1 MAFLKLQYKSAALM
15 RGITVNVYLPSDAM
29 SGRETEQPY
38 KTVYFLPGYS
48 ADSTEIMTYL
58 GMRRECELKGIAI
71 VIPDGCNSFYVDHEK
86 RGTCFSSFAGKELV
100 EITRKFLPLSHR
112 REDTYIG
119 GISMGG
125 YGALYN
131 GLRFRETFS
140 KIVALSPSADCCE
153 LLCSHADAGFREEI
167 FSNTFGSRET
177 YYEGDTNLL
186 KFYRETAEKDQEMI
200 PELFI
205 ACGEQDGLVYPSVE
219 RLIKELEDSNIP
231 YVFRGGNG
239 SHELDYWERM
249 LDPAFSFMAGIE
261 EGTKDRLLLNL
272 PDEEKV

>member
-15 RGITVNVYLPSDAM
+15 RGTTVNIYLPSDAM
-29 SGRETEQPY
+29 SGKVTEPPY
-38 KTVYFLPGYS
+38 RTVYFLPGYS

-86 RGTCFSSFAGKELV
+86 RGTCFSAFVGKELV
-100 EITRKFLPLSHR
+100 ETTRKFLPLSHR

-131 GLRFRETFS
+131 GLRFRDTFS
-140 KIVALSPSADCCE
+140 KIAALSPSADCCD
-153 LLCSHADAGFREEI
+153 LLCGHADAGFQEEI
-167 FSNTFGSRET
+167 FTNVFGSREA
-177 YYEGDTNLL
+177 YYEGDTDLV
-186 KFYRETAEKDQEMI
+186 KFYRETAEKDRKMI

-205 ACGEQDGLVYPSVE
+205 ACGKQDGLVYPAVE
-219 RLIKELEDSNIP
+219 KFIKGLDDSRIP
-231 YVFRGGNG
+231 YTFRGGNG

-249 LDPAFSFMAGIE
+249 LDPAFSFLAGIE
-261 EGTKDRLLLNL
+261 EGTKDRLVLDL
-272 PDEEKV
+272 PDDESM